1 MLWMSMIKKNDK
13 QPHEEILLEDLKD
26 MDNLL
31 QVCKRDIETFKSK
44 SKIIREQLVI
54 ARNNLD
60 EAITRIDKMVE
71 ESG

>member
-1 MLWMSMIKKNDK
+1 MIDKNDK

-31 QVCKRDIETFKSK
+31 QACKRDIETFKSK

-60 EAITRIDKMVE
+60 EAIRRIDKMVE